1 MKLSFLYYL
10 ASKVDAVDKD
20 AVPQKL
26 VSAREKKAELP
37 SSGNLSKEK
46 KRLTALADC
55 KSSSHKG
62 LWVSSCLNS
71 VEEYLL
77 LTEESTFTKAV
88 RRQKE
93 IVEKYSHHTLKPDFP
108 EMKDTFQLFPDEK
121 CKLLGK
127 SILKSAGFS
136 DSEL

>member
-46 KRLTALADC
+46 KHLTALADC
-55 KSSSHKG
+55 KSSSHEG

-77 LTEESTFTKAV
+77 LAEESTFTKAV

-121 CKLLGK
+121 
-127 SILKSAGFS
+127 
-136 DSEL
+136 